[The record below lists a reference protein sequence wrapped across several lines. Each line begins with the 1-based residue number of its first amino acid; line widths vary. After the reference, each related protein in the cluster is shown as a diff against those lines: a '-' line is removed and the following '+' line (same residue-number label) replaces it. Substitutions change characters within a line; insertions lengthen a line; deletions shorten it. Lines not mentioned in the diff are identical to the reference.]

1 MVDFVDKKR
10 VLIIGDSLALPRAH
24 PEHVRYDETW
34 PEKLKKT
41 GKFDIVQLSLGGGT
55 IVDLF
60 EQTSY
65 YKHYNPEI
73 VIIQSGIVDCAPRAL
88 TQLELRFLL
97 SNKLSRLFLS
107 RLLPVNFLRA
117 HRKITFVNKNKFGEF
132 YKNVIL
138 QFKGSKYILIGILP
152 ISSDYEKLVKGISKN
167 QVEYNNIIKSLALK
181 FKGNYVNTDLMP
193 IDGIMT
199 DFHHLNSFGH
209 TWIFTTVV
217 DAIEPMVRE

>member
-1 MVDFVDKKR
+1 MIDLVDKKR
-10 VLIIGDSLALPRAH
+10 VLIIGDSLALPRER
-24 PEHVRYDETW
+24 PEPVRYDETW
-34 PEKLKKT
+34 PEQLKKT
-41 GKFDIVQLSLGGGT
+41 GRFDIIQLSLGGGT

-65 YKHYNPEI
+65 YKHYNPDI

-107 RLLPVNFLRA
+107 RFLPINFLRA
-117 HRKITFVNKNKFGEF
+117 HRKITFVDKNKFEES
-132 YKNVIL
+132 YENVIL
-138 QFKGSKYILIGILP
+138 QFKGCNYILIGILP
-152 ISSDYEKLVKGISKN
+152 ISSDYEKKVKGISKN

-181 FKGNYVNTDLMP
+181 LKGKYLNTDLMP

-199 DFHHLNSFGH
+199 DFHHLNSVGH
-209 TWIFTTVV
+209 SWIFSAIV
-217 DAIEPMVRE
+217 DVIDTKIPE

>member
-1 MVDFVDKKR
+1 MLDLVDKKR
-10 VLIIGDSLALPRAH
+10 VLIIGDSLALPRER
-24 PEHVRYDETW
+24 PEQVRYDETW
-34 PEKLKKT
+34 PEQLKKT
-41 GKFDIVQLSLGGGT
+41 GRFEIIQLSLGGGT
-55 IVDLF
+55 IEDLF

-97 SNKLSRLFLS
+97 SNRISRLFLS

-117 HRKITFVNKNKFGEF
+117 HRKITFVDKNKFEEF

-138 QFKGSKYILIGILP
+138 QFKGSKFILIGILP
-152 ISSDYEKLVKGISKN
+152 ISSDYEKKVKRISKN

-181 FKGNYVNTDLMP
+181 FKGKYVNTDSMSKE
-193 IDGIMT
+193 GIMT
-199 DFHHLNSFGH
+199 DFHHLNSYGH
-209 TWIFTTVV
+209 SWIFTTVV
-217 DAIEPMVRE
+217 DAIDKLISE